1 VSGTTKVVPFQNSVF
16 VSPKRSC
23 DCLAQYSGQSHLKLP
38 CIGDV
43 SAFPLPLPC
52 RTLNVTTISP
62 RGSTPLRRIPCLPLV
77 LPALLLLT
85 ASECS
90 LSAPSLQASSGAAA
104 NQASVTQN
112 RKDLNA
118 VFHDYWEDNLKHSP
132 EFASSLG
139 DKRYN
144 DQISDYSVK
153 AQNDTLA
160 REQNFLMRLAAI
172 DTTGLN
178 TQEKISRDLL
188 MRDFTTDL
196 EAQEFKE
203 WEMPLNQMSG
213 IYSTYTRLA
222 PQLSFDSVKDYDDW
236 IARLH
241 AIPKAFDQST
251 TNMSIGV
258 EDHRVPPRYLLEKA
272 LVQVKALADQ
282 KPEDSPLALP
292 LKKFPA
298 SISAAEQER
307 IKTETL
313 DVIGK
318 EVLPA
323 YKRLARF
330 LEVTYIP
337 AGRTEPGISALPDGA
352 RYYDFSLRRT
362 TTTKLTADQIHQIGL
377 DEVKRDEAE
386 VLVIAQKL
394 GFADLKSFRA
404 SLKNNPKLKAASRE
418 ALLDA
423 YRGYLKPMQAKL
435 PSLFG
440 RLPKAPFEVVP
451 VPEYMEKNSAP
462 AYYEGGTPDGSRPGR
477 LFIDTYNATDRNL
490 YAVESIAYHEGLPG
504 HHLQISIAQELED
517 VPTFRKF
524 EFYTAYTE
532 GWGLYSER
540 LGKDVGF
547 YQDPYS
553 DYGRLEADI
562 WRAIR
567 LVVDTGVHSK
577 HWTREQMVQF
587 FHDHSAID
595 ETSIQAEVDRY
606 VAWPSQATAYKIG
619 QLKILELRDRAK
631 AALGDKFDIRA
642 FHDQVVDAGA
652 LPLDVLS
659 DRIDGW
665 IASEK
670 AAK

>member
-1 VSGTTKVVPFQNSVF
+1 
-16 VSPKRSC
+16 
-23 DCLAQYSGQSHLKLP
+23 
-38 CIGDV
+38 
-43 SAFPLPLPC
+43 
-52 RTLNVTTISP
+52 
-62 RGSTPLRRIPCLPLV
+62 LRRSVYSSIAFTALLV
-77 LPALLLLT
+77 TAAPHFALHALPAP
-85 ASECS
+85 SP
-90 LSAPSLQASSGAAA
+90 SA
-104 NQASVTQN
+104 VTNAKATPEQN
-112 RKDLNA
+112 RKELNA
-118 VFHDYWEDNLKHSP
+118 IFLDYWEDNLKHSP
-132 EFASSLG
+132 EFASNLG

-153 AQNDTLA
+153 AQNETLA
-160 REQNFLMRLAAI
+160 REHTFLIRLAGI
-172 DTTGLN
+172 DTAGLT
-178 TQEKISRDLL
+178 TQEKTSRDLL
-188 MRDFTTDL
+188 MRDIASDE

-203 WEMPLNQMSG
+203 WEMPLNQMDG
-213 IYSTYTRLA
+213 IHTTYARLV
-222 PQLSFDSVKDYDDW
+222 PQLSFDTVKDYDDW

-241 AIPKAFDQST
+241 ALPKAFDQSM
-251 TNMSIGV
+251 TNMSIGI
-258 EDHRVPPRYLLEKA
+258 EDHRVPPRFLLEKA

-282 KPEDSPLALP
+282 KPEESPLALP

-298 SISAAEQER
+298 AVSATEQER
-307 IKTETL
+307 IRTEML
-313 DVIGK
+313 EVIAK

-330 LEVTYIP
+330 VELTYIP
-337 AGRTEPGISALPDGA
+337 AGRMEPGISSIPDGA
-352 RYYDFSLRRT
+352 RYYAYRLRKT
-362 TTTKLTADQIHQIGL
+362 TTTNLTADQIHQIGL

-386 VLVIAQKL
+386 MLVIAQKL
-394 GFADLKSFRA
+394 GFTDLPSFRA
-404 SLKNNPKLKAASRE
+404 SLKTNPKLKAASRE
-418 ALLDA
+418 ALLNA
-423 YRGYLKPMQAKL
+423 YRGYLGPMQAKL

-504 HHLQISIAQELED
+504 HHLQISIAQELQD
-517 VPTFRKF
+517 VPTFRKY

-606 VAWPSQATAYKIG
+606 IAWPGQATAYKIG
-619 QLKILELRDRAK
+619 QLKLLELRDRAK
-631 AALGDKFDIRA
+631 TALGAKFDIRA
-642 FHDQVVDAGA
+642 YHDQVLDTGS

-665 IASEK
+665 IASQK
-670 AAK
+670 TAR